1 MFDLELSEDGYRL
14 AQFHVD
20 KLKYLS
26 EIIPTGV
33 QPDSD
38 HHAKFRFS

>member
-1 MFDLELSEDGYRL
+1 MLELKLSEDGYRL

-26 EIIPTGV
+26 EIVPTGI
-33 QPDSD
+33 QPGSEY
-38 HHAKFRFS
+38 HAKFRFS